1 MLFRYIIMNERHY
14 KKVIKMQK
22 HQVKLKSRVG
32 LGKLARKVLRQFRAD
47 VKSSVSSIGQEKF
60 VHAAAPVIIYH
71 DSQREIRSALINAE
85 RQKGKA
91 LMEEQKHRF
100 I

>member
-1 MLFRYIIMNERHY
+1 MNESHY
-14 KKVIKMQK
+14 EKVIRLRK
-22 HQVKLKSRVG
+22 HEARLKTRLG
-32 LGKLARKVLRQFRAD
+32 LGKFARKVLRLFRAD
-47 VKSSVSSIGQEKF
+47 VKSPESSLGQEKF
-60 VHAAAPVIIYH
+60 VHVAAPVIIH
-71 DSQREIRSALINAE
+71 PNSQREIRSALINAE

>member
-1 MLFRYIIMNERHY
+1 MNERHY

-22 HQVKLKSRVG
+22 HKVKLKSRLG

-60 VHAAAPVIIYH
+60 AHVAAPVIIYH
-71 DSQREIRSALINAE
+71 DSQREIRSALLNAE
-85 RQKGKA
+85 RRKAEA
-91 LMEEQKHRF
+91 LMEWQRHHLIR
-100 I
+100 